1 MKIFVGNLNFSVDNE
16 QLSEFFSQ
24 YGTVTD
30 VRLIKDRETGR
41 AKGFGFISFETEEM
55 MEQALKADGQELL
68 GRNLRVSKALEKQAR

>member
-16 QLSEFFSQ
+16 KISEFFSQ

-55 MEQALKADGQELL
+55 MEKALKADGQEFL
-68 GRNLRVSKALEKQAR
+68 GRNLRVSKALEKHSR